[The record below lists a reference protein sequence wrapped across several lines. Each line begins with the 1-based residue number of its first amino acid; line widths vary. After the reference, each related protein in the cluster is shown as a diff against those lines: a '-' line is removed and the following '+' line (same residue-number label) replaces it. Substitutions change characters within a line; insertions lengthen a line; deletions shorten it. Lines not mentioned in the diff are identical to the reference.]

1 MKLILLYLFA
11 SVIATTCYA
20 QAENGDDQKNFDNST
35 STFTSALWFNAVLA
49 IGFFGAFFIL
59 RTTRPQTYAPR
70 TYAVAKERRPP
81 PLPTGF
87 GRWIIAIFRIKDE
100 DLIKSMGLDRFM
112 VLKLL
117 RMGMVTFSLYS
128 LVAIPILFPIITIN
142 QGNNP
147 GLTYLTMGNVID
159 DNRTWAHCLLA
170 CILSGLVWYY
180 TFRET
185 HIYVDLRR
193 KFLLSPDYAETVA
206 ARTIY
211 VPSIPKNVN
220 NPEDLERIFSKFPGG
235 VRRIWLNRKLDDL
248 PELVQKR
255 QKAALSLEASITK
268 AILATYKHHIK
279 VGDKKNQVDE
289 ESLTQSDIPEKI
301 RPTHRE
307 SSLPI
312 PLPCF
317 GHKVDTINFYHNQI
331 KELNESITEKQS
343 DAHNLKQ
350 CNSAFIE
357 FNQQI
362 AAHMAAQ
369 SLMHKKAMQM
379 APRTIGISPSD
390 VIWENMNIRSFER
403 MMRRFL
409 SISATAA
416 IIIFWAAPVIF
427 VQAVANL
434 ETLSQALPFLS
445 GINNLGPTAVGI
457 IQGILPAVALAILIS
472 LVPII
477 FTILSTKE
485 GIPQKS
491 FVQLSVLHKFFF
503 FQLIDVVLV
512 STISGGVMTM
522 ANEIKNLAENPFGI
536 INILSENLP
545 KASTFFIT
553 FVMLQSTNQS
563 GQAMLQLVPYLLSYI
578 MPMFNTTPRDIYNAK
593 KSCPIVNL
601 GTLIPAQTVI
611 FVLGLEYGVISPLI
625 LPFVCLFFI
634 LQYFVYLYQFL
645 YVYEIPY
652 ETAGRA
658 FPRAIRH
665 IYIGL
670 LISQLTLI
678 GLFAIRKGARGQ
690 MGLMIACLIGT
701 SFALYYYD
709 CAFKPLFKYLPV
721 SIFEDVDMDT
731 KKNDDLLK
739 DNNVLNINVQD
750 DDKQNVKTGYVSDDS
765 LDSENERDKSEGS
778 ASSHNYNN
786 NDKPAF
792 SKLATHSSFN
802 SRTPVEAYHARYTLL
817 KRLHEEKEKSPEDI
831 KKDKERIMNAARSLY
846 EAESYMHPST
856 YDPEPTIWVPEDD
869 LGITQKEIKDL
880 KGSNIDATSRGAAIV
895 RNEKGKGKVTIDEE
909 RLINDYQGAPGSAPS
924 AGNQSN
930 VNNYVRVLVDNMNFF
945 GAATIN

>member
-1 MKLILLYLFA
+1 
-11 SVIATTCYA
+11 
-20 QAENGDDQKNFDNST
+20 
-35 STFTSALWFNAVLA
+35 
-49 IGFFGAFFIL
+49 
-59 RTTRPQTYAPR
+59 
-70 TYAVAKERRPP
+70 
-81 PLPTGF
+81 
-87 GRWIIAIFRIKDE
+87 
-100 DLIKSMGLDRFM
+100 M

-211 VPSIPKNVN
+211 IPSIPKNVN
-220 NPEDLERIFSKFPGG
+220 NVDDLERIFSKFPGG
-235 VRRIWLNRKLDDL
+235 VRRIWLNRKLNDI

-255 QKAALSLEASITK
+255 QKAALGLESSITK

-279 VGDKKNQVDE
+279 IGEKKNQVDE
-289 ESLTQSDIPEKI
+289 QGLTAADIPQNI

-331 KELNESITEKQS
+331 KELNETITEKQS
-343 DAHNLKQ
+343 EAHNLQQ

-409 SISATAA
+409 SISATSA

-434 ETLSQALPFLS
+434 KTLSEALPFLA

-457 IQGILPAVALAILIS
+457 IQGILPAVALSILIS
-472 LVPII
+472 LVPVI
-477 FTILSTKE
+477 FTFLSTKE

-553 FVMLQSTNQS
+553 FVMLQATNQS

-578 MPMFNTTPRDIYNAK
+578 MPMFSTTPRDIYNAK
-593 KSCPIVNL
+593 KTCPIVNI

-625 LPFVCLFFI
+625 LPFVCLFFM

-678 GLFAIRKGARGQ
+678 GLFAIRSGARGQ
-690 MGLMIACLIGT
+690 MGLMIACLVGT
-701 SFALYYYD
+701 SFSLYYYD

-721 SIFEDVDMDT
+721 SAFENPAIDA
-731 KKNDDLLK
+731 KNNDDIQ
-739 DNNVLNINVQD
+739 DNNVLDINVKD
-750 DDKQNVKTGYVSDDS
+750 DDKQNLKTGYISDDS
-765 LDSENERDKSEGS
+765 VDTDEHNKSQS
-778 ASSHNYNN
+778 STSSHNYDNV
-786 NDKPAF
+786 DKPGF
-792 SKLATHSSFN
+792 SKTATHSSAN
-802 SRTPVEAYHARYTLL
+802 SRTPIEAYHARFELL
-817 KRLHEEKEKSPEDI
+817 KRLNQEKEKSPDDI
-831 KKDKERIMNAARSLY
+831 RKDKSRIINAAKSLY

-856 YDPEPTIWVPEDD
+856 YDPNPIIWIPEDD
-869 LGITQKEIKDL
+869 LGIAQKEIKEF
-880 KGSNIDATSRGAAIV
+880 KSSNIDATCREAAIV

-909 RLINDYQGAPGSAPS
+909 RLINEYQGAPGSAPS
-924 AGNQSN
+924 AVNQSN
-930 VNNYVRVLVDNMNFF
+930 INNYVRVLVDNMNFVE
-945 GAATIN
+945 AITMY

>member
-1 MKLILLYLFA
+1 M
-11 SVIATTCYA
+11 
-20 QAENGDDQKNFDNST
+20 
-35 STFTSALWFNAVLA
+35 
-49 IGFFGAFFIL
+49 
-59 RTTRPQTYAPR
+59 
-70 TYAVAKERRPP
+70 
-81 PLPTGF
+81 
-87 GRWIIAIFRIKDE
+87 
-100 DLIKSMGLDRFM
+100 
-112 VLKLL
+112 
-117 RMGMVTFSLYS
+117 
-128 LVAIPILFPIITIN
+128 
-142 QGNNP
+142 
-147 GLTYLTMGNVID
+147 
-159 DNRTWAHCLLA
+159 
-170 CILSGLVWYY
+170 
-180 TFRET
+180 
-185 HIYVDLRR
+185 
-193 KFLLSPDYAETVA
+193 
-206 ARTIY
+206 
-211 VPSIPKNVN
+211 
-220 NPEDLERIFSKFPGG
+220 
-235 VRRIWLNRKLDDL
+235 
-248 PELVQKR
+248 
-255 QKAALSLEASITK
+255 SLESSITK

-279 VGDKKNQVDE
+279 IADKKNQIDE
-289 ESLTQSDIPEKI
+289 EGLTQSDIPDKI

-317 GHKVDTINFYHNQI
+317 GQKVDTINFYHNQI
-331 KELNESITEKQS
+331 KELNESITEKQQE
-343 DAHNLKQ
+343 AHNFSQ

-403 MMRRFL
+403 MIRRFL
-409 SISATAA
+409 SISATSA

-434 ETLSQALPFLS
+434 DTLSKAIPFLS
-445 GINNLGPTAVGI
+445 GIQNLGPTAVGI
-457 IQGILPAVALAILIS
+457 IQGILPAVALSILIS
-472 LVPII
+472 LVPVI

-485 GIPQKS
+485 GIPQQS

-522 ANEIKNLAENPFGI
+522 ADEIKNLAQNPFGI
-536 INILSENLP
+536 IDILSENLP

-563 GQAMLQLVPYLLSYI
+563 GQAMLQLVPYLLSYV
-578 MPMFNTTPRDIYNAK
+578 MPMFNTTPRDVYNAK
-593 KSCPIVNL
+593 KSCPNVNL

-611 FVLGLEYGVISPLI
+611 FVLGLEYGVIAPLI
-625 LPFVCLFFI
+625 LPFVCLFFM

-678 GLFAIRKGARGQ
+678 GLFAIRTGARGQ
-690 MGLMIACLIGT
+690 MGLMIACLIST

-721 SIFEDVDMDT
+721 STFENVNMDT
-731 KKNDDLLK
+731 KKNDDIMQ
-739 DNNVLNINVQD
+739 DDNVLNINVHD
-750 DDKQNVKTGYVSDDS
+750 DNKQILKAGYISDDS
-765 LDSENERDKSEGS
+765 VDTDKENGKSQS
-778 ASSHNYNN
+778 IASSHNYKNN
-786 NDKPAF
+786 KITSEQPTF
-792 SKLATHSSFN
+792 SKMATHSSTN
-802 SRTPVEAYHARYTLL
+802 SRTPVEAYNARSILL
-817 KRLHEEKEKSPEDI
+817 KRLHEEKEKSPEEI
-831 KKDKERIMNAARSLY
+831 RKDKDRIINTAKSLY

-856 YDPEPTIWVPEDD
+856 YNPNPTIWVPEDD

-880 KGSNIDATSRGAAIV
+880 KDSDIDATSRGAAIV

-909 RLINDYQGAPGSAPS
+909 RLINDYEGAPGSVPS
-924 AGNQSN
+924 AINQSN

-945 GAATIN
+945 EAITMY